1 MKHVLY
7 FVVGLIFAPVAL
19 VIAIHTY
26 GKGIILATKTGYKK
40 GVKRWMNK
48 QGKSH

>member
-1 MKHVLY
+1 MTKHVLY

-26 GKGIILATKTGYKK
+26 GKGIVLATKIGYKK
-40 GVKRWMNK
+40 GVKKWTSK
-48 QGKSH
+48 QE